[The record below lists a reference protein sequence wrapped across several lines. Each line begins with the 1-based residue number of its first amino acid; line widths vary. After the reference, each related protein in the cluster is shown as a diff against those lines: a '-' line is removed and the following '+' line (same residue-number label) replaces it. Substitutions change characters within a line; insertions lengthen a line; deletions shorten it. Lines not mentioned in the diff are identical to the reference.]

1 LKSGDLKQFEDNGG
15 DVPWGHPPFLSI
27 GMSIRVEIEVAI
39 KVAIEVVILD

>member
-27 GMSIRVEIEVAI
+27 GVAI
-39 KVAIEVVILD
+39 GVAIEVVILD